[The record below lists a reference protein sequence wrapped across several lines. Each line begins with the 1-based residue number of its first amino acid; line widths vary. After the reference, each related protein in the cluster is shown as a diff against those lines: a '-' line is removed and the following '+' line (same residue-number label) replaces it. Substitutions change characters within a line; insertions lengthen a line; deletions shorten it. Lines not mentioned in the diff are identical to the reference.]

1 MIDFISEKAE
11 KALRFAFYFSVL
23 YAFGVTAAAAAGVP
37 IAEAA
42 GPLAGWA
49 AQLAQQTS
57 FSVTND
63 IGALTFS
70 FMRYATLV
78 LTFLLSLATAIY
90 SAATVVASVLT
101 AWGFGWA
108 AQIILAL
115 AAIAQAL
122 ATFYIALRVYMLVRH
137 MLSPV
142 SVMR

>member
-1 MIDFISEKAE
+1 MIDFIVEIGE

-23 YAFGVTAAAAAGVP
+23 YAFGVTAAAAAGAPV
-37 IAEAA
+37 ASVA

-63 IGALTFS
+63 VGALTFG
-70 FMRYATLV
+70 FMRYVAFI

-90 SAATVVASVLT
+90 SAATVVASILT

-115 AAIAQAL
+115 AIIAQAI
-122 ATFYIALRVYMLVRH
+122 ATFYIALRVYMLVRS
-137 MLSPV
+137 MLSPI
-142 SVMR
+142 SVAR

>member
-1 MIDFISEKAE
+1 MIDFIAEIGE
-11 KALRFAFYFSVL
+11 KALRFAFYFSIM

-37 IAEAA
+37 VADAA

-63 IGALTFS
+63 VGALTFS
-70 FMRYATLV
+70 FMRYVALI
-78 LTFLLSLATAIY
+78 LTFLLSLVTAIY
-90 SAATVVASVLT
+90 SAASVVASILT

-115 AAIAQAL
+115 AAVVQA
-122 ATFYIALRVYMLVRH
+122 AAAFYIALRTFMLVKSI
-137 MLSPV
+137 LSPIYV
-142 SVMR
+142 AR

>member
-1 MIDFISEKAE
+1 MIDFITEIGE
-11 KALRFAFYFSVL
+11 KALRFAFYFSIL

-37 IAEAA
+37 VADAA

-63 IGALTFS
+63 VGALTFS
-70 FMRYATLV
+70 FMRYVAFI
-78 LTFLLSLATAIY
+78 LTFLLSLVTAIY
-90 SAATVVASVLT
+90 SAATVVASILT

-115 AAIAQAL
+115 AVIVQAV
-122 ATFYIALRVYMLVRH
+122 ATFYIALRTYMLVKSI
-137 MLSPV
+137 LSPITV
-142 SVMR
+142 AR

>member
-1 MIDFISEKAE
+1 VIDFIAEVGE
-11 KALRFAFYFSVL
+11 KALRFAFYFSIL

-37 IAEAA
+37 VSNVA

-63 IGALTFS
+63 VGALTFS
-70 FMRYATLV
+70 FMRYVAFI

-90 SAATVVASVLT
+90 SAATVVASILT

-115 AAIAQAL
+115 AIIAQAI
-122 ATFYIALRVYMLVRH
+122 ATFYIALRIYMLVRS
-137 MLSPV
+137 MLSPI
-142 SVMR
+142 SVAR

>member
-1 MIDFISEKAE
+1 MIDFISEIGE

-37 IAEAA
+37 VADAA

-49 AQLAQQTS
+49 AQLAQESS

-63 IGALTFS
+63 VGALTFS
-70 FMRYATLV
+70 FMRYVAFI
-78 LTFLLSLATAIY
+78 LTFLLSLVTAIY
-90 SAATVVASVLT
+90 SAASVVASILT

-115 AAIAQAL
+115 AVIVQSI
-122 ATFYIALRVYMLVRH
+122 ATFYIALRVYTLVRS

-142 SVMR
+142 VVAR

>member
-1 MIDFISEKAE
+1 MIDFISEIGE
-11 KALRFAFYFSVL
+11 KALRFAFYFSIL

-37 IAEAA
+37 VASAA

-63 IGALTFS
+63 VGALTFS
-70 FMRYATLV
+70 FMRYVAFI

-90 SAATVVASVLT
+90 SAATVVASILA

-115 AAIAQAL
+115 AIIAQAI
-122 ATFYIALRVYMLVRH
+122 ATFSIALRIYMLVKSI
-137 MLSPV
+137 LSPI
-142 SVMR
+142 SVAR

>member
-1 MIDFISEKAE
+1 VIDFISEIGE

-37 IAEAA
+37 VADAA

-49 AQLAQQTS
+49 AQLAQESS

-63 IGALTFS
+63 VGALTFS
-70 FMRYATLV
+70 FMRYVAFI
-78 LTFLLSLATAIY
+78 LTFLLSLVTAIY
-90 SAATVVASVLT
+90 SAASVVASILT

-115 AAIAQAL
+115 AVIVQSI
-122 ATFYIALRVYMLVRH
+122 ATFYIALRVYTLVRS

-142 SVMR
+142 VVAR

>member
-1 MIDFISEKAE
+1 MIDFISEIGE
-11 KALRFAFYFSVL
+11 KALRFAFYFSIL

-37 IAEAA
+37 VASAA

-63 IGALTFS
+63 VGALTFS
-70 FMRYATLV
+70 FMRYVAFI

-90 SAATVVASVLT
+90 SAATVVASILA

-115 AAIAQAL
+115 AIIAQAI
-122 ATFYIALRVYMLVRH
+122 ATFYIALRIYMLVKSI
-137 MLSPV
+137 LSPI
-142 SVMR
+142 SVAR

>member
-1 MIDFISEKAE
+1 
-11 KALRFAFYFSVL
+11 LRFAFYFSIL

-37 IAEAA
+37 VASAA

-63 IGALTFS
+63 VGALTFS
-70 FMRYATLV
+70 FMRYVAFI
-78 LTFLLSLATAIY
+78 LTFLLSLVTAIY
-90 SAATVVASVLT
+90 SAASVVASILT

-115 AAIAQAL
+115 AVIVQAV
-122 ATFYIALRVYMLVRH
+122 ATFYIALRVFTLVRS

-142 SVMR
+142 YVAR

>member
-1 MIDFISEKAE
+1 MIDFIVEIGE
-11 KALRFAFYFSVL
+11 KALRFAFYFSIL

-37 IAEAA
+37 VASAA

-49 AQLAQQTS
+49 AQLAQESS

-63 IGALTFS
+63 AGALTFS
-70 FMRYATLV
+70 FMRYVAFI

-101 AWGFGWA
+101 AWGFSWA

-115 AAIAQAL
+115 AIIAQAI
-122 ATFYIALRVYMLVRH
+122 ATFYIALRVYILVKS
-137 MLSPV
+137 MLSPI
-142 SVMR
+142 SVAR

>member
-1 MIDFISEKAE
+1 VIDFITEIGE
-11 KALRFAFYFSVL
+11 KALRFAFYFSIL

-37 IAEAA
+37 IASAA

-63 IGALTFS
+63 VGALTFS
-70 FMRYATLV
+70 FMRYIAFI
-78 LTFLLSLATAIY
+78 LTFLLSLATAVY
-90 SAATVVASVLT
+90 SAAAVVASVLT

-115 AAIAQAL
+115 AVVTQAV
-122 ATFYIALRVYMLVRH
+122 ATFYIALRVYMLVKSI
-137 MLSPV
+137 LSPIAV
-142 SVMR
+142 SR

>member
-1 MIDFISEKAE
+1 VIDFIAEIGE
-11 KALRFAFYFSVL
+11 KALRFAFYFSIL

-37 IAEAA
+37 VASAA

-63 IGALTFS
+63 VGALTFG
-70 FMRYATLV
+70 FMRYVAFI
-78 LTFLLSLATAIY
+78 LTFLLSLATAVY

-101 AWGFGWA
+101 SWGFGWA

-115 AAIAQAL
+115 AVIVQAV
-122 ATFYIALRVYMLVRH
+122 ATFYIALRVYMLVKS
-137 MLSPV
+137 MLSPI
-142 SVMR
+142 SVAR

>member
-1 MIDFISEKAE
+1 VIDFISEVGE

-37 IAEAA
+37 VAEAA

-49 AQLAQQTS
+49 AQLAQGSS

-63 IGALTFS
+63 VGALTFS
-70 FMRYATLV
+70 FMRYVALI
-78 LTFLLSLATAIY
+78 LTFLLSLVTAIY
-90 SAATVVASVLT
+90 SAASVVASVLT

-115 AAIAQAL
+115 AAVVQSI
-122 ATFYIALRVYMLVRH
+122 ATFYIALRVYTLVRSL
-137 MLSPV
+137 LSPV
-142 SVMR
+142 VVAR